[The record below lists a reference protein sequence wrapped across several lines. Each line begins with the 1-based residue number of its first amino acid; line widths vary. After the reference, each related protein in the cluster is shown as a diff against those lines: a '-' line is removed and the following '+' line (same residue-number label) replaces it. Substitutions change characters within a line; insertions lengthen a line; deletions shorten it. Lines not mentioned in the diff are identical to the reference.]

1 MSYATVLTL
10 LAALLHT
17 SAFDAID
24 KRSADDASSLR
35 CRYSFNVPAED
46 GETCPPALNLGN
58 LTALEATISVQFMNL
73 ENKLNEILARQGLD
87 DNSTETGNEEPSS
100 CGGGGSVN
108 YKRWGRTTCP
118 DNATLVY
125 AGKDV
130 HVLLVYQ

>member
-58 LTALEATISVQFMNL
+58 LTALEVAISTQHADL
-73 ENKLNEILARQGLD
+73 EAKLNAILARLQLED
-87 DNSTETGNEEPSS
+87 SSSTEEDTLCSDS
-100 CGGGGSVN
+100 CDRDGGGVN
-108 YKRWGRTTCP
+108 YKQWGRTTCP
-118 DNATLVY
+118 TTATLVY
-125 AGKDV
+125 AGECV
-130 HVLLVYQ
+130 HVPV

>member
-1 MSYATVLTL
+1 MRFATVLTL

-58 LTALEATISVQFMNL
+58 LTALEATISAQFINL
-73 ENKLNEILARQGLD
+73 ETKLNEILARQGLD
-87 DNSTETGNEEPSS
+87 DNSTQTGSGDDDDSS
-100 CGGGGSVN
+100 GGGGGSLN

-118 DNATLVY
+118 DTATLVY
-125 AGKDV
+125 AGEDV
-130 HVLLVYQ
+130 HHVHQ